1 MILKTHEWG
10 TAGGQPVICV
20 HGLNQHGGVF
30 KDLAGAVGPSGKR
43 VIAVDIRGHGGS
55 AHEGP
60 WDIDT
65 HVQDLRD
72 TIESV
77 GISRATWIGHSF
89 GARVIATLASDY
101 PDLVERLILLDAV
114 MQVTGEYALRSAEM
128 DRLDWN
134 FGTAEGA
141 VNALLSSSGLVNP
154 KPGVVEA
161 FVQSDLVRGVDGR
174 LRFSHC
180 PSAVVAAW
188 SELAKAAPPVAK
200 LPTLVIRPAVPLLP
214 TQEQDLRYREELGSL
229 MTVAVVPNGHNV
241 LWESPSECASAI
253 EAFLAKSVA

>member
-1 MILKTHEWG
+1 VILKTHSWG
-10 TAGGQPVICV
+10 MTGAQPIVCV

-30 KDLAGAVGPSGKR
+30 KDLAGTFDPSAHR
-43 VIAVDIRGHGGS
+43 VLAVDIRGHGSS

-60 WDIDT
+60 WDLDT

-72 TIESV
+72 TIEEA

-89 GARVIATLASDY
+89 GARVIAELANAS
-101 PDLVERLILLDAV
+101 PELVDGLVLLDPIMEVSGA
-114 MQVTGEYALRSAEM
+114 YALRSAEM

-134 FGTAEGA
+134 FGTVDGA
-141 VNALLSSSGLVNP
+141 INALLSSDGLVNP

-161 FVQSDLVRGVDGR
+161 FVGSDLVRGVDGR

-188 SELAKAAPPVAK
+188 SELATAAPPIAK

-214 TQEQDLRYREELGSL
+214 TRDQDVRYRGELGSL
-229 MTVAVVPNGHNV
+229 MTVAVVPNGHNI
-241 LWESPSECASAI
+241 LWESPVECAGAVN
-253 EAFLAKSVA
+253 AFLADANA